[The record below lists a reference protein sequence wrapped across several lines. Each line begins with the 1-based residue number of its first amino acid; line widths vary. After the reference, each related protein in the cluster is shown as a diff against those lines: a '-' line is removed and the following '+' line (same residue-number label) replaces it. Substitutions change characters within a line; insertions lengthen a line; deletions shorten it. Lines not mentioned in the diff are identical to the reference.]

1 MREKLPVV
9 VREKTADILF
19 VRIPSPLTVQWF
31 LLLLST
37 LSQSLLLISLCH
49 FYMEK
54 SKKKS
59 SVLRYAQ
66 QDYGF
71 CTSHPS
77 SSHAQRTLSQS
88 SSSSVQHSSS
98 PSQASTPPRTI
109 VAFADVVNFNRGAKV
124 RVKNRNKGMQSTPL
138 TIPPSS
144 SPNSCGKNVESSV
157 TTRPRH
163 VLSPESGS
171 LGSFP
176 GIGNPSPGLK
186 VRVATPPPPLVIDK
200 ASSGSHRPS
209 SLDHPTGTTIP
220 LSPSLVH
227 FFYYTASTPWVF
239 NNWNIKC
246 KASTWC
252 LNSRYSLQLLSQTCS
267 LFCYHKNP
275 KIITT

>member
-1 MREKLPVV
+1 M
-9 VREKTADILF
+9 
-19 VRIPSPLTVQWF
+19 
-31 LLLLST
+31 
-37 LSQSLLLISLCH
+37 LLISIV
-49 FYMEK
+49 
-54 SKKKS
+54 
-59 SVLRYAQ
+59 VLRFEWRIGIRA
-66 QDYGF
+66 
-71 CTSHPS
+71 CRAHPLLFL
-77 SSHAQRTLSQS
+77 HHLLLTL
-88 SSSSVQHSSS
+88 V
-98 PSQASTPPRTI
+98 
-109 VAFADVVNFNRGAKV
+109 
-124 RVKNRNKGMQSTPL
+124 
-138 TIPPSS
+138 
-144 SPNSCGKNVESSV
+144 GKNVESSV

-186 VRVATPPPPLVIDK
+186 VRVATPPPPLVIDR

-209 SLDHPTGTTIP
+209 SLDHPIGTTIP
-220 LSPSLVH
+220 LSPLLVH